1 MHILLCGAHCP
12 TWGPNALAAG
22 SSLNLL
28 LLELEPHARHTA
40 GVAHVIVVDEAPE
53 RAPEPVHGLLYLRAA
68 HHVRPRGEL
77 CLERRKELA
86 VDHLEQRDVEED
98 RVELVVREQRL
109 CAEQRRSEAP
119 TPEESKVGRDQ
130 SRRPT

>member
-1 MHILLCGAHCP
+1 M
-12 TWGPNALAAG
+12 GPQRVG
-22 SSLNLL
+22 CRFITTLL
-28 LLELEPHARHTA
+28 LLELEAHARHTA

-77 CLERRKELA
+77 CLERREELA